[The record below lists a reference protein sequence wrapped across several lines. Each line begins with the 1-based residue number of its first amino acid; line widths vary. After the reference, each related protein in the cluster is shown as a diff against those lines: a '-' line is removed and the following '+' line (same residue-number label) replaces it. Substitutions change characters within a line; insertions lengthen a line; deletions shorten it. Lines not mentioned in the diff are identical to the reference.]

1 MTDINKE
8 SISVLNDLIETS
20 IDGQKGFKE
29 CAEDIKHPELKALFA
44 KRSAD
49 CATAAAE
56 LKTAVRALGGDP
68 EDSGS
73 VAGAL
78 HRGWVDVKSMLTGKD
93 EEAVLNEAER
103 GEDHALKA
111 YKEAIE
117 KINKHNLL
125 GIRDLV
131 ERQYHGVQR
140 NHDQVK
146 ALRNQARAQSQALR
160 CRCCRKC
167 GSGLARDGGLSVTG
181 LLTDRSLSR
190 ASPLP
195 QLLLGRTYDWARA

>member
-1 MTDINKE
+1 MLP
-8 SISVLNDLIETS
+8 S
-20 IDGQKGFKE
+20 
-29 CAEDIKHPELKALFA
+29 ALRNRTRPDA
-44 KRSAD
+44 TYAPHRTAPSPTPLPRRCPRALRRAAAASPDTAIAAD

-111 YKEAIE
+111 YKDAIE

-146 ALRNQARAQSQALR
+146 ALRNQARAQS
-160 CRCCRKC
+160 
-167 GSGLARDGGLSVTG
+167 
-181 LLTDRSLSR
+181 
-190 ASPLP
+190 
-195 QLLLGRTYDWARA
+195 